1 MVVEIYIGEKLIDLR
16 SAVGLSQDELAD
28 KLGIKRS
35 KVADWENN
43 RTLPKAHEIIELA
56 KFFNT
61 SCDMILRGIQPEFS
75 EIHNLTGLSNDAIRT
90 LINTNS
96 EIQFFRKSN
105 SSADGLDFSAHIT
118 HGKLRQNVINALLVD
133 GNINRIS
140 SAIYFYLQAVKK
152 ELTNMD
158 DRDRNIINRS
168 DSADE
173 ILQQQELES
182 SFNFMKNNIAY
193 AQWWI
198 TEAIKDFIISI
209 TEQSIQDDRVR
220 GDQNNAKQSKKG

>member
-1 MVVEIYIGEKLIDLR
+1 MVVGISFGERLCDLR
-16 SAVGLSQDELAD
+16 SNADLSQDVLAD
-28 KLGIKRS
+28 KLGIRRS

-43 RTLPKAHEIIELA
+43 RSMPKASDVIELA
-56 KFFNT
+56 KIFNT

-96 EIQFFRKSN
+96 EIQFFRKN
-105 SSADGLDFSAHIT
+105 NSADRLDFTAHIN

-158 DRDRNIINRS
+158 DRERRIINRS

-173 ILQQQELES
+173 ILQQQKLES
-182 SFNFMKNNIAY
+182 SFNFMKNSIAY

-198 TEAIKDFIISI
+198 TEAVKDFIISI
-209 TEQSIQDDRVR
+209 TEHSIQDDRVR
-220 GDQNNAKQSKKG
+220 GDQNNAKQSKKR